1 MIFKP
6 RPIGEYSYKKM
17 PPQVRQYL
25 KDFLGKEQYKKLM
38 AAITLRRWIIMSGP
52 ECSGKSTVGS
62 ILKSIG
68 YPYVLDEGDEAF
80 IIHMAGKLTDLIA
93 TRDILESLGINSKY

>member
-6 RPIGEYSYKKM
+6 RPIGEYQYRKM
-17 PPQVRQYL
+17 PPQFRKYIRN
-25 KDFLGKEQYKKLM
+25 FLGKEQYKNLM

-62 ILKSIG
+62 ILKAIG

-80 IIHMAGKLTDLIA
+80 IIHTAGKLTDL
-93 TRDILESLGINSKY
+93 TSTHDILESLGIVVK